1 MSATPVSSANV
12 SPKTPTKAHRLSVSK
27 CCLICNV
34 NLTANSSFY
43 RTTYAGLSEK
53 LEKLLRTSIEPRD
66 RKYVCKSCFRRA
78 ELLIK
83 KRNVLDS
90 LDSEFQTKF
99 LSRAGSD
106 TLKRLSKESPQRPIK
121 KARPTL
127 TDREELPLRTTL
139 FSSNQSHLQENS
151 GCSPLICGKENEPQQ
166 VYANSEQKSGQ
177 LKVRL

>member
-12 SPKTPTKAHRLSVSK
+12 SPKTPTKAYRLKVSK

-34 NLTANSSFY
+34 NLTANSSSY

-53 LEKLLRTSIEPRD
+53 LETLLRTSIEPRD
-66 RKYVCKSCFRRA
+66 TKYVCKVCFRRA

-90 LDSEFQTKF
+90 LDSEFQAKF
-99 LSRAGSD
+99 LSSAGSD

-121 KARPTL
+121 KARPST
-127 TDREELPLRTTL
+127 TEELPLRTTL
-139 FSSNQSHLQENS
+139 FSSNQRQLQENS

-166 VYANSEQKSGQ
+166 KSGQ
-177 LKVRL
+177 IKVRL